1 MAPKVVKLRFKDS
14 MRKDRYLPV
23 EQVWQDELNVKKFQP
38 QNDTD
43 FKERVEYFAFSCA
56 CQDKPCSCDENSPCN
71 HFKCFIYALGD
82 SREAILAA
90 KKKRIRLPK
99 KPYDN
104 SISDDDDCIQG
115 LTQTRKSKREL
126 NKQKKNLAKDV
137 RTAKSRKTMDNYN
150 SKKIRNTLQP
160 LSLDKS
166 LTRARPSTGGKTMQ
180 ELIDEL
186 EYYKS
191 LVKNQDKHS
200 KCSESDP
207 GDDGSSD
214 EELPPS
220 KKFKLLQHKNCI
232 QDSSEESDDQDQEN
246 RTTHN
251 GSDDISRERD
261 SVHEGSYDDDISECI
276 EEVLDKA
283 GTTELEVIERV
294 ATGVTESNST
304 NPESEVVEPNPPVQ
318 DNPILHEQESPISNQ
333 EREQVGLSEP
343 DDDSEQE
350 DPIINQ
356 EREQVE
362 LSEPDND
369 SEQELPIRNGPNRD
383 QQQHS
388 IVDEEQ
394 ERDELIDP
402 NDGHEQELPIQN
414 GPELNRN
421 QDRVVLPQPNNRR
434 AQPARLDRPRVRAN
448 DPNDPNYLAQ
458 VHAELVE
465 GDENQDEEETVEVAT
480 PYPKFKKYKP
490 KIYDL
495 YVSDG
500 IINEATDAPVSPQVE
515 LYKDIDGKVYI
526 SDNHSFGIKTWNLML
541 NKKVDLYC
549 RDVAIKLWKRRE
561 NRYLDRTKVS
571 NKVLPNQADRSPR
584 KPCTPEKLEY
594 YFGAIE
600 HCVDQKVSVQK
611 VLRLDEDEATKLI
624 GNASKILTNST
635 RDARLKC
642 NKPVAP
648 AARNRPAQN

>member
-1 MAPKVVKLRFKDS
+1 
-14 MRKDRYLPV
+14 
-23 EQVWQDELNVKKFQP
+23 
-38 QNDTD
+38 
-43 FKERVEYFAFSCA
+43 
-56 CQDKPCSCDENSPCN
+56 
-71 HFKCFIYALGD
+71 
-82 SREAILAA
+82 
-90 KKKRIRLPK
+90 
-99 KPYDN
+99 
-104 SISDDDDCIQG
+104 
-115 LTQTRKSKREL
+115 
-126 NKQKKNLAKDV
+126 
-137 RTAKSRKTMDNYN
+137 MDNYN

-160 LSLDKS
+160 LSLDKP
-166 LTRARPSTGGKTMQ
+166 LTRARPSTSEKTMQ

-191 LVKNQDKHS
+191 LAKNQDKHS

-246 RTTHN
+246 RITHN

-283 GTTELEVIERV
+283 GTTELEVIEKV

-333 EREQVGLSEP
+333 EREQV
-343 DDDSEQE
+343 
-350 DPIINQ
+350 
-356 EREQVE
+356 E
-362 LSEPDND
+362 LSEADDD

-394 ERDELIDP
+394 EQDELIDP

-414 GPELNRN
+414 GPELNQN
-421 QDRVVLPQPNNRR
+421 QDLVVLPQPNNRR

-465 GDENQDEEETVEVAT
+465 GDENQDEEETVEVPT
-480 PYPKFKKYKP
+480 PYPKFKKYTP
-490 KIYDL
+490 RIYDL
-495 YVSDG
+495 YVRNG
-500 IINEATDAPVSPQVE
+500 VINE
-515 LYKDIDGKVYI
+515 
-526 SDNHSFGIKTWNLML
+526 
-541 NKKVDLYC
+541 
-549 RDVAIKLWKRRE
+549 
-561 NRYLDRTKVS
+561 
-571 NKVLPNQADRSPR
+571 
-584 KPCTPEKLEY
+584 
-594 YFGAIE
+594 GAIE

-611 VLRLDEDEATKLI
+611 VLRLDEDEITKLI

-642 NKPVAP
+642 NKPVAS